1 MSSEKGK
8 QVMAG
13 EQQSDAIV
21 LYQFFGLL
29 DGQTKMEF
37 IQEMKELSDESKA
50 QLSNGIRDE
59 SLTY

>member
-1 MSSEKGK
+1 
-8 QVMAG
+8 MAG

-21 LYQFFGLL
+21 LYQFFGPL

-37 IQEMKELSDESKA
+37 IKEMKELSEESKA